1 MLKTSPS
8 YECENGSGPSVAET
22 HLNFIR
28 VELLLMLQHE
38 SLHVSSLLD
47 RCPREMSSLSCE
59 VQRDTTA
66 PGNLGMHYAQTP
78 SCLINKKI
86 VCSTERNNRLTIFWC
101 LLQRSLWVVV
111 EDILLFF
118 LSFWRDDK
126 TDLSVGSSSA
136 VALVKL

>member
-1 MLKTSPS
+1 MLETSPS
-8 YECENGSGPSVAET
+8 YECENGSEPSVAET

-28 VELLLMLQHE
+28 VELLLMPQHE

-47 RCPREMSSLSCE
+47 RCPCEMSSLSCK

-66 PGNLGMHYAQTP
+66 PGNLGMHYARTP

-86 VCSTERNNRLTIFWC
+86 VCSTECNNHLTIFWC
-101 LLQRSLWVVV
+101 LLQRFLWVVL
-111 EDILLFF
+111 EDILLLF
-118 LSFWRDDK
+118 LSCWKDDK
-126 TDLSVGSSSA
+126 TDLSGGSSSA